1 MTAAAYE
8 NYNPAQLWLDVQRRL
23 EGETSAHLFQ
33 RYVLPVRVDDYLSQ
47 QEGSLVLLCPSDGGR
62 AWLADR
68 LRGRIEAL
76 AAAAGLPG
84 GSAVVYKVSDQP
96 DLFFAED
103 NPAPAAVSEQPAPAA
118 DAAGADAVHKRTGLS
133 QRYTFTRYCSGS
145 NNELAVAAGRKLAA
159 GEDGVAAASPLLV
172 HGPVGVGKTH
182 LAHAIGNHHLEL
194 QPGAQPRCV
203 SAEQFMREVQRAFT
217 GNGIRG
223 FRRKYRGYSLLII
236 DDIQQLGPESK
247 QTVAQLASLLSYRD
261 EHGLPTVLTCD
272 RELGALRDRLPRALL
287 SRLEAGLA
295 VRIGRP
301 DLETRMA
308 ILRCQARALG
318 TKTLGPAPAR
328 LLATGLRSNCRE
340 LIGALRRLLFEA
352 EFRQTEPSAELAQ
365 RVVRDLGATPRRLNL
380 RRIIEACADYFKVA
394 VEALLSKS
402 RAAGLVVARHVA
414 MFLCRELTQES
425 LPAIGRAFGCHHTSV
440 LHATAKVAARL
451 RQDAQL
457 AAAVGEL
464 RQQLA
469 G

>member
-8 NYNPAQLWLDVQRRL
+8 NYNPVQLWLDVQRRL
-23 EGETSAHLFQ
+23 EDETSAHLFQ

-47 QEGSLVLLCPSDGGR
+47 QEGALVLLCPSDGSR

-68 LRGRIEAL
+68 LRARIEAL

-103 NPAPAAVSEQPAPAA
+103 DPVPAASAAPAPAA
-118 DAAGADAVHKRTGLS
+118 DAADMVHKRTGLS
-133 QRYTFTRYCSGS
+133 QRYTFARYCSGS

-159 GEDGVAAASPLLV
+159 GEAGVAAASPLLI

-217 GNGIRG
+217 GNGIRA

-272 RELGALRDRLPRALL
+272 RELGALRERLPRALL
-287 SRLEAGLA
+287 SRLAGGLA
-295 VRIGRP
+295 VSIGRP

-308 ILRCQARALG
+308 ILRSQAQALG
-318 TKTLGPAPAR
+318 ATALGPAPAR
-328 LLATGLRSNCRE
+328 LLAAGLRSNCRE

-365 RVVRDLGATPRRLNL
+365 RVVRDLGAAPRRLSL

-394 VEALLSKS
+394 VEAMLSKS
-402 RAAGLVVARHVA
+402 RAAGLVLARHVA

-440 LHATAKVAARL
+440 LHATGKVAARL
-451 RQDAQL
+451 QQDAQL